1 MLPTQ
6 QDNTITTTKIIYIFL
21 IVGTLIGLS
30 ALVALVMAYIY
41 RDNSAPWLQTH
52 YRYQIRTFWIGLLY
66 VFIGFVTFAI
76 GIGKLIIL
84 FTVIWA
90 IVRCIRGL
98 KQLDRGQAVVNPDSW
113 LFS

>member
-6 QDNTITTTKIIYIFL
+6 QNNSIATAKIIYIFL

-30 ALVALVMAYIY
+30 AVVAVVMAYLY
-41 RDNSAPWLQTH
+41 MDNAPAWMKTH

-66 VFIGFVTFAI
+66 TVIGIITFAI
-76 GIGKLIIL
+76 GIGKLLIM
-84 FTVIWA
+84 FTVVWA
-90 IVRCIRGL
+90 IVRCIKGM
-98 KQLDRGQAVVNPDSW
+98 KQLDREQPVTNPESW